1 MKRFTMSSFRAA
13 SIFASA
19 VIAVISIISVG
30 AYAAVMS
37 VLPGYSEESSAS
49 FGYSSSEVS
58 YSVDDGL
65 VLKNLWK
72 EYRRTREKDLPAK
85 SGKIL
90 EDIKSEANSKHLVYD
105 YYKAV
110 NEYVDVVASVNW
122 KLRDSLESKRVE
134 ELKAFG
140 EPLLLYVSGIAGSD
154 NFSVLSFLEKNKAAL
169 ESSSLSGFWQS
180 YPASYKRRA
189 LAAYYNNDYEYVLAS
204 QMYRNRFDS
213 GSLSFDFVQGG
224 ATAALKALF
233 LKGVGSRYPFNALWE
248 LVEINSAAV
257 NDCLLREIY
266 LEDSDQ
272 TSENDGTADIKA
284 AADKEAALK
293 AFITKYN
300 GKSVTVIAEN
310 EILQLHRDNIERDG
324 KATSE
329 QYMNLRAEAAKVVEH
344 QRSFKGKDAEL
355 IADESY
361 AKSLV
366 DCLDATSI
374 SLNLQND
381 SIFVILRNLP
391 DAHIRVCSDADGK
404 VELFSSDADNKV
416 RSYYCLD
423 TLCVAAPV
431 LSDGRYWFFA
441 SSGKSQCEAYHSRYS
456 LAAQLTSTPEG
467 IYIFLADRNSGKPVE
482 VADME
487 VVSSEKTIAEASSVK
502 LSGQTVLPRE
512 IADSLMSR
520 SGGVRYLRCTS
531 VEDGVTKKTDLL
543 SLYGYFHYDRSV
555 ESVADNAAESVAS
568 DGESV
573 NGSAGGSSGHEDIS
587 DGFESSGNLT
597 LRCNLFLDKSA
608 FYPGETVHF
617 KAVSYYDNG
626 NGKMR
631 TVKEGET
638 VRVVLSDAA
647 GKEVKTASLRTN
659 DYGSIAGSFEI
670 PTGSYRNGNWRI
682 SASVDGNVVDVAWL
696 VVDEY
701 ELPSFNVTFASD
713 DKLYLSG
720 DTVPVSGK
728 VISYAGNSLSDADI
742 SYELWKMSESVG
754 SGKLDLDNSGNFTV
768 QVKTSRDDSWACYR
782 LMVKITDGAGQTKE
796 FTASRTVSN
805 RFTIAIAADDS
816 QFSTGSV
823 VGESVV
829 GGYAIGGYNVG
840 GSNVVRHPYM
850 TRNIRIIS
858 GNTLSFSIEASD
870 ANGRKVALPSAA
882 EYRIERCQHGQKSNV
897 VMTSG
902 KVATPDVSAGN
913 GMAENYTYRTV
924 AVGDV
929 ATGKMA
935 VGNGTDSDVVEIPL
949 KDYPSGLYR
958 VATTCRA
965 SSSFTAETDMLF
977 LMLRD
982 EDKAMNAPVESVV
995 KLNENESGL
1004 QLQLG
1009 AGCCDVWTVVSL
1021 YDRQTHLKYTSLV
1034 RVGTSSLTS
1043 LSVPYP
1049 AGYSGNMLLTAV
1061 YFKNG
1066 RFHSFEHECR
1076 RQSDDFVKPL
1086 AVSSISDSYSPR
1098 TEYVIKLS
1106 SDPCT
1111 EILASIFDR
1120 STEDIAPNLWSA
1132 VTPFTHS
1139 IGLNTT
1145 ADTGE
1150 FIFRTSG
1157 LWIDGR
1163 RFYTKSASMSPA
1175 MAGASMR
1182 TDSNSALASASDSE
1196 FMENDSLPEAA
1207 EDAGFGDFRN
1217 GTEEELGGAYDL
1229 YGMNSEIFRKDFKT
1243 VLAFEPFVTTDAS
1256 GNAEIHFRTSDKLS
1270 TYILSLFAHDRN
1282 MHNSVCRSEF
1292 VVKSPVALT
1301 VHAPSFLYFGDRY
1314 DMSVSVSNNGSSDI
1328 SGILTASLPFI
1339 VQSAPVTVP
1348 AASSKT
1354 VKFSVTI
1361 PDKLCSGVS
1370 LPLDNVN
1377 GSPDSSKSHGNHN
1390 KMDLKFVFR
1399 AKSSD
1404 GIEYSDAMLSEV
1416 KLLPARQ
1423 VLTESHSAVYRQ
1435 GMDKDSLVRGLE
1447 KEFVNTSHF
1456 GSVHTERTVA
1466 DIVSDLLSSHVEP
1479 SSNNVIDLVKALYS
1493 NLMLPCTANLDEYAV
1508 SERNVAVKAAARNN
1522 IGANSNADENAVARN
1537 NMGAN
1542 SNADENVAA
1551 GSVKKDEEG
1560 QLRNSAVKELLEKIL
1575 LCRTESGGFG
1585 WYAGMNASPIVT
1597 AVVVEDLALMVRS
1610 GRIVLID
1617 DSFAGGSSDDNV
1629 HSAVLPKEVLTE
1641 AVKYIDRCY
1650 FSDGADFLWRGGI
1663 STEQY
1668 VYLRSLFPEIPLWA
1682 DQIKATSGK
1691 KMFSERIT
1699 QLKNYLCP
1707 KTSADKLNGRLL
1719 NKARRASAALNFTKS
1734 ARSCNDGFIA
1744 SLGNGIT
1751 LRRINKTLAR
1761 DIASIKE
1768 YAVMHP
1774 SGGVYF
1780 PNAVLPFR
1788 GLLENEAYAHSLICN
1803 LLSEWSE
1810 MLTSDGCPSFGRE
1823 FRNGDAVAARIA
1835 DDVRLWLL
1843 LQKDSQKWDTDPA
1856 FVNAV
1861 NSILSGSESLLS
1873 TSVVVLTKTYEKK
1886 FSEIKASGNGFKI
1899 EKEYLVESYGGD
1911 SVNGIDA
1918 KDANEEVNALPG
1930 MSKTRINNDK
1940 QLIGLRAGAELSVG
1954 DKVIVRY
1961 RIWNGENRSF
1971 VRLTI
1976 PYNACFRPVSQLSG
1990 ICGWGSLSPYF
2001 DKDVAVGAFTMS
2013 GSSYNV
2019 GRYSPQGY
2027 REVRSDR
2034 IVYDF
2039 DVFPEETTVIEEVFY
2054 VSQSGVFTAPV
2065 AEVESLY
2072 APHYRANSSYSS
2084 PVVSR

>member
-1 MKRFTMSSFRAA
+1 MSSFRTA
-13 SIFASA
+13 SVFAVV

-37 VLPGYSEESSAS
+37 VLPEYSEESSALS
-49 FGYSSSEVS
+49 GCSSSEVS

-72 EYRRTREKDLPAK
+72 EYRRAREWDLPAK
-85 SGKIL
+85 SEKIL
-90 EDIKSEANSKHLVYD
+90 GDIKSEANSKHLVYD

-110 NEYVDVVASVNW
+110 NEYVDVVSSVNW
-122 KLRDSLESKRVE
+122 KLRDSLDSKRVE

-140 EPLLLYVSGIAGSD
+140 EPLLLYVSGIVGSD
-154 NFSVLSFLEKNKAAL
+154 NFSVLSFLEKNKVAL

-257 NDCLLREIY
+257 NDYLWREIY

-272 TSENDGTADIKA
+272 TSENGGTADSEA
-284 AADKEAALK
+284 VADKEKEAALND
-293 AFITKYN
+293 FIAKYN
-300 GKSVTVIAEN
+300 GKSVTVLAEN
-310 EILQLHRDNIERDG
+310 EILQLHREYIERGG

-329 QYMNLRAEAAKVVEH
+329 QYRNLRAEAAKVVEH

-366 DCLDATSI
+366 DCLDASSI

-391 DAHIRVCSDADGK
+391 DAHIRVCSDPDGK
-404 VELFSSDADNKV
+404 VELFSSDVSNKV

-423 TLCVAAPV
+423 TLRVAAPV

-487 VVSSEKTIAEASSVK
+487 VVSSEKTVAEASSVK
-502 LSGQTVLPRE
+502 LSGLTLLPRE

-543 SLYGYFHYDRSV
+543 SLYGYSHYDRAV

-568 DGESV
+568 DDESV
-573 NGSAGGSSGHEDIS
+573 NGSANGSSGHEDLS
-587 DGFESSGNLT
+587 DDFESSGNLT
-597 LRCNLFLDKSA
+597 LRCNLFMDKSA

-626 NGKMR
+626 NGKMK
-631 TVKEGET
+631 TAAAGKT

-659 DYGSIAGSFEI
+659 DYGSVAGSFEI

-682 SASVDGNVVDVAWL
+682 SASVDGNVVDAAWL

-782 LMVKITDGAGQTKE
+782 LTVKITDGAGQTKE
-796 FTASRTVSN
+796 FTASRTVSD
-805 RFTIAIAADDS
+805 RFSIAIAADDS

-829 GGYAIGGYNVG
+829 GGYAIGGTNVG
-840 GSNVVRHPYM
+840 GSNVGRYPYRF
-850 TRNIRIIS
+850 RNIKIIS
-858 GNTLSFSIEASD
+858 GNTLSFSVDARD
-870 ANGRKVALPSAA
+870 ANGRKVALPSTA

-902 KVATPDVSAGN
+902 KVAAVDVSAGN
-913 GMAENYTYRTV
+913 GIAENDAYRTV
-924 AVGDV
+924 AVGEV
-929 ATGKMA
+929 ATGQVA
-935 VGNGTDSDVVEIPL
+935 VENGTDSDVAEIPL

-958 VATTCRA
+958 VVATCRA
-965 SSSFTAETDMLF
+965 SSSYTAETEMLF
-977 LMLRD
+977 LILKD
-982 EDKAMNAPVESVV
+982 NDKTMNAPVESVV
-995 KLNENESGL
+995 KLNEHEGGL

-1009 AGCCDVWTVVSL
+1009 AGTGDVWTAVSL
-1021 YDRQTHLKYTSLV
+1021 YDRQTRLRYSSLV
-1034 RVGTSSLTS
+1034 RVVASSLTS
-1043 LSVPYP
+1043 LSIPYP
-1049 AGYSGNMLLTAV
+1049 VGYSGNMLLTAV
-1061 YFKNG
+1061 YFKGG

-1076 RQSDDFVKPL
+1076 RQSDDLVKPL

-1106 SDPCT
+1106 SEPGT

-1163 RFYTKSASMSPA
+1163 RFYTKSASMSPV

-1182 TDSNSALASASDSE
+1182 TDSNSALAGASDSE

-1207 EDAGFGDFRN
+1207 EDAGFGEFKN

-1270 TYILSLFAHDRN
+1270 TYILSLFAHDRD

-1301 VHAPSFLYFGDRY
+1301 VHAPSFLYSGDRY
-1314 DMSVSVSNNGSSDI
+1314 DMSVSVSNNGSSDL

-1339 VQSAPVTVP
+1339 VQSSPITVP

-1361 PDKLCSGVS
+1361 PDKLCSEVS
-1370 LPLDNVN
+1370 LPLDNVG
-1377 GSPDSSKSHGNHN
+1377 GSQNLNKSQSVYN
-1390 KMDLKFVFR
+1390 KIDLKFVFR

-1404 GIEYSDAMLSEV
+1404 GVEYSDAMLSEV

-1423 VLTESHSAVYRQ
+1423 VLTESHSAVYRH
-1435 GMDKDSLVRGLE
+1435 GMDRDSLVRGLE

-1456 GSVHTERTVA
+1456 GSVHTDRTVS
-1466 DIVSDLLSSHVEP
+1466 DIVSDLLSSHIEP
-1479 SSNNVIDLVKALYS
+1479 SSNNVLDLVKALYS
-1493 NLMLPCTANLDEYAV
+1493 NLMLPY
-1508 SERNVAVKAAARNN
+1508 S
-1522 IGANSNADENAVARN
+1522 ANSD
-1537 NMGAN
+1537 
-1542 SNADENVAA
+1542 
-1551 GSVKKDEEG
+1551 
-1560 QLRNSAVKELLEKIL
+1560 VKELLEKIL

-1617 DSFAGGSSDDNV
+1617 DSFAVESLDDNV
-1629 HSAVLPKEVLTE
+1629 QSAVLPKEVLTE

-1650 FSDGADFLWRGGI
+1650 FSDGSDFLWRGGI

-1668 VYLRSLFPEIPLWA
+1668 VYLRSLFPEIPLSA
-1682 DQIKATSGK
+1682 DQIKAESGK
-1691 KMFSERIT
+1691 KVFSERIT

-1734 ARSCNDGFIA
+1734 SRSGNNDFIS

-1803 LLSEWSE
+1803 LLSGWNE

-1823 FRNGDAVAARIA
+1823 FRNGDAEAARIA

-1843 LQKDSQKWDTDPA
+1843 LQKDSQMWDTDPA

-1861 NSILSGSESLLS
+1861 NSILSGSEPLLS

-1886 FSEIKASGNGFKI
+1886 FSEIKASGNGLMI
-1899 EKEYLVESYGGD
+1899 EKEYLVESSYGGD
-1911 SVNGIDA
+1911 SVNGIE
-1918 KDANEEVNALPG
+1918 ANEEVDALPG
-1930 MSKTRINNDK
+1930 TSKTRIKNDK

-2001 DKDVAVGAFTMS
+2001 DKDVAVGAFTAS
-2013 GSSYNV
+2013 GSSYIV

-2027 REVRSDR
+2027 REVSSDR

-2072 APHYRANSSYSS
+2072 APHYRANSAFSS